1 MHQNDGLED
10 KVLYGKTHIVN
21 SHNNDVLGKI
31 MTYWYQSLTKVGN
44 IIMLPN
50 ILLRSFTIILS

>member
-10 KVLYGKTHIVN
+10 KILYGRTQIVN
-21 SHNNDVLGKI
+21 SHNNGVLGKI
-31 MTYWYQSLTKVGN
+31 MTYWYHLTKVGN